1 MDADLQRE
9 LLAGDRVDERLE
21 HRREARRPQATQ
33 TLYQPTKQR
42 ILGGHRHERRDI
54 DVESEQEG

>member
-1 MDADLQRE
+1 MPTSSESCWQAIALMSASNTEGKRGG
-9 LLAGDRVDERLE
+9 LRP
-21 HRREARRPQATQ
+21 RRA
-33 TLYQPTKQR
+33 LYQPTKQR